1 MTDPGEFIPPTG
13 APPAPDSKKGLKL
26 FLQRWVIT
34 TLAVVVA
41 ANMLAGIRY
50 DTVSGLLIASLLL
63 GIFNALF
70 GRIKLVLGCLT
81 LGIFALI
88 MNALLLWFVGA
99 LVEGFDV
106 DGFWTAF
113 WGGLVISL
121 VSIIVAA
128 LTGAQIGQVR
138 GSFQTRFR
146 SGAAP
151 RGRDR
156 DDDDDDNKP
165 VIDV

>member
-1 MTDPGEFIPPTG
+1 VTDLGEPIPPTD
-13 APPAPDSKKGLKL
+13 APPPPKSKKALKL

-41 ANMLAGIRY
+41 AYMLAGISY
-50 DTVSGLLIASLLL
+50 NTVPGLLVASLLL

-81 LGIFALI
+81 LGVFALI
-88 MNALLLWFVGA
+88 MNALLLMFVGS
-99 LVEGFDV
+99 LVDSFNV
-106 DGFWTAF
+106 DGFSTAF

-121 VSIIVAA
+121 VSIIVSV
-128 LTGAQIGQVR
+128 LSGAEIGQVR
-138 GSFQTRFR
+138 SSFRAHIRTG
-146 SGAAP
+146 GAP
-151 RGRDR
+151 PGRER